1 MAGVGFRAVVTSLL
15 FIIAS
20 LIPIMDSTSLDHNEP
35 LFNSQNV
42 TTEVRIHDINSESN
56 DSETLIWYPNTPSN
70 ERIFQFTIMIDGITD
85 PEDIDYCNLTMTWQ
99 YNVSSDNHLISV
111 SLNKNNF
118 VENEDGLILTYQYP
132 YANNIFFGNYFISLD
147 TIDTYGNNYSFSHQ
161 GIEVLERGYSISII
175 DNLPEDKL
183 IFANG
188 KLTELEFEIINIG
201 VSYSNFDFLLTFE
214 TEMTAGWSDPL
225 LYNDNLTSIWGG
237 DSASISV
244 SFDAPLDLISE
255 PPPENLIFN
264 LLISYEDDEGEIIE
278 LLNDSLTFNSIV
290 VPEYS
295 IPVISLFTD
304 ENRTELIS
312 DSLSTEPLDNSV
324 STTNGETIILFGNL
338 TNYGFQTSS
347 FEMEIETI
355 DSLNL
360 WNISVF
366 IDNKEVIPNQ
376 ESVYSLATSLQPLE
390 NTSFRIDFNVSNS
403 SFDFQDVSIKLTET
417 TNLQDSETL
426 LTFINYQI
434 NNPILFQN
442 VTEQNSTLSIGDI
455 LQNNSFEVQV
465 LFGLNSYFFT
475 SGFENQWILDVEM
488 SNQIAILNS
497 QNIFAYVVQN
507 QTEELPIQFSINN
520 KLPYNLIVALNEEI
534 EIGNYSIDLS
544 LTQLSSDED
553 NSLYFSKQI
562 NFNVLENS
570 SLSVDNESQS
580 NNSTNNTQG
589 NNSTNN
595 SQDNNSTNNSQ
606 NNSVNNDTNLTNNTS
621 IDDGNETLV
630 DNNSTD
636 ISNPPQDNS
645 TIIQNI
651 DYDTNDSTKSNND
664 NSKSWIFMIIIIVVV
679 GSIMVFIIQKRR
691 RNNLIQTTSKEPI
704 NINPIMPQPIIQDLP
719 INQVTIL
726 RQWTDANGYTWRQMS
741 DRSVL
746 WWNGHDWVPVNQN
759 Q

>member
-20 LIPIMDSTSLDHNEP
+20 LIPIMDSSSLDHNEP

-56 DSETLIWYPNTPSN
+56 DSEALIWYPNTPSN

-324 STTNGETIILFGNL
+324 STTNGESIILFGNL
-338 TNYGFQTSS
+338 TNYGFETSS

-390 NTSFRIDFNVSNS
+390 NTSFRIEFNVSNS

-475 SGFENQWILDVEM
+475 SGFENQWNLDVEM

-534 EIGNYSIDLS
+534 EIGNYSINLS
-544 LTQLSSDED
+544 LTQLASDED

-570 SLSVDNESQS
+570 SLSVDNESQ
-580 NNSTNNTQG
+580 N

-621 IDDGNETLV
+621 VDDGNETLV

-636 ISNPPQDNS
+636 ISNPPQDNG
-645 TIIQNI
+645 TIIQNT

-691 RNNLIQTTSKEPI
+691 RNNSIQTTSKEPI
-704 NINPIMPQPIIQDLP
+704 NINPILPQPIIQDLP
-719 INQVTIL
+719 LNQVTIL

>member
-20 LIPIMDSTSLDHNEP
+20 LSPIMDSTSLDHNEP

-225 LYNDNLTSIWGG
+225 LYNDNLSSIWGG

-324 STTNGETIILFGNL
+324 STTNGESIILFGNL
-338 TNYGFQTSS
+338 TNYGFETSS

-390 NTSFRIDFNVSNS
+390 NTSFRIEFNVSNS

-455 LQNNSFEVQV
+455 LQNNSFEVEV

-488 SNQIAILNS
+488 SNQIANLNS

-570 SLSVDNESQS
+570 SLSVDNESQGY
-580 NNSTNNTQG
+580 NSTNNTQ
-589 NNSTNN
+589 S
-595 SQDNNSTNNSQ
+595 NNSTNNSQ

-621 IDDGNETLV
+621 VDDGNETLV

-691 RNNLIQTTSKEPI
+691 RNNSIQTTSKEPI
-704 NINPIMPQPIIQDLP
+704 NINPILPQPIIQDLP
-719 INQVTIL
+719 LNQVTIL

>member
-20 LIPIMDSTSLDHNEP
+20 LIPIMDSSSLDHNEP

-56 DSETLIWYPNTPSN
+56 DSEALIWYPNTPSN

-324 STTNGETIILFGNL
+324 STTNGESIILFGNL
-338 TNYGFQTSS
+338 TNYGFETSS

-390 NTSFRIDFNVSNS
+390 NTSFRIEFNVSNS

-465 LFGLNSYFFT
+465 LFELNSYFFT

-534 EIGNYSIDLS
+534 EIGNYSINLS
-544 LTQLSSDED
+544 LTQLASDED

-570 SLSVDNESQS
+570 SLSVDNESQ
-580 NNSTNNTQG
+580 N

-621 IDDGNETLV
+621 VDDGNETLV

-636 ISNPPQDNS
+636 ISNPPQDNG
-645 TIIQNI
+645 TIIQNT

-691 RNNLIQTTSKEPI
+691 RNNSIQTTSKEPI
-704 NINPIMPQPIIQDLP
+704 NINPILPQPIIQDLP
-719 INQVTIL
+719 LNQVTIL

>member
-20 LIPIMDSTSLDHNEP
+20 LSPIMDSTSLDHNEP

-278 LLNDSLTFNSIV
+278 MLNDSLTFNSIV

-338 TNYGFQTSS
+338 TNYGFETSS

-390 NTSFRIDFNVSNS
+390 NTSFRIEFKVSNS

-507 QTEELPIQFSINN
+507 QTEELPTQFSINN

-570 SLSVDNESQS
+570 SLSVDNESQ
-580 NNSTNNTQG
+580 N

-606 NNSVNNDTNLTNNTS
+606 NNSVNNETNLTNNTS

-630 DNNSTD
+630 DN
-636 ISNPPQDNS
+636 
-645 TIIQNI
+645 
-651 DYDTNDSTKSNND
+651 
-664 NSKSWIFMIIIIVVV
+664 
-679 GSIMVFIIQKRR
+679 
-691 RNNLIQTTSKEPI
+691 
-704 NINPIMPQPIIQDLP
+704 
-719 INQVTIL
+719 
-726 RQWTDANGYTWRQMS
+726 
-741 DRSVL
+741 
-746 WWNGHDWVPVNQN
+746 
-759 Q
+759 

>member
-20 LIPIMDSTSLDHNEP
+20 LSPIMDSTSLDHNEP

-278 LLNDSLTFNSIV
+278 MLNDSLTFNSIV

-338 TNYGFQTSS
+338 TNYGFETSS

-390 NTSFRIDFNVSNS
+390 NTSFRIEFNVSNS

-507 QTEELPIQFSINN
+507 QTEELPTQFSINN

-570 SLSVDNESQS
+570 SLSVDNESQGY
-580 NNSTNNTQG
+580 NSTNNTQ
-589 NNSTNN
+589 S
-595 SQDNNSTNNSQ
+595 NNSTNNSQ

-621 IDDGNETLV
+621 VDDGNETLV

-691 RNNLIQTTSKEPI
+691 RNNSIQTTSKEPI
-704 NINPIMPQPIIQDLP
+704 NVNPILPQPIIQDLP
-719 INQVTIL
+719 LNQVTIL